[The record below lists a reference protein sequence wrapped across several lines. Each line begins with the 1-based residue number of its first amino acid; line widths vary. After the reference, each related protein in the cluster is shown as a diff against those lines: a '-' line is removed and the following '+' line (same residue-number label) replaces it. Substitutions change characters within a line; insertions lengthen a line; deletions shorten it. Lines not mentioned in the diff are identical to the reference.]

1 MKIKANSIR
10 LVEILLVHWTIAMT
24 MNNNLPFLQSGGT
37 VLSDHDIKLAI
48 KSGYIKWR
56 SPYPLKTQPASID
69 LHLAKTILTFQRR
82 TVKDGAIDVKKPV
95 EDHVKYEII
104 DPQDGAVVHPHEFI
118 LGVSREWVS
127 LPTRLLANVDGK
139 SSLGRLGLVIHA
151 TAGFIDPGFAGH
163 VTLEIT
169 NLTEQPLIIYPHMP
183 IGQIRFTVMTSP
195 AEVGYGDPRLGSKHY
210 FNKYSKNPKPIPSQY
225 WKNFIR

>member
-1 MKIKANSIR
+1 
-10 LVEILLVHWTIAMT
+10 MT
-24 MNNNLPFLQSGGT
+24 SKVLPFLQSGGT

-48 KSGYIKWR
+48 KSGYVEWK

-69 LHLAKTILTFQRR
+69 LHIAKTILTFARR
-82 TVKDGAIDVKKPV
+82 RVENGAIDLKKSV
-95 EDHVKYEII
+95 DSFIEYENI
-104 DPQDGAVVHPHEFI
+104 DPTKGAVIHPHEFI
-118 LGVSREWVS
+118 LGVTEEWVH
-127 LPTRLLANVDGK
+127 LPNQLLANVDGK

-151 TAGFIDPGFAGH
+151 TAGFIDPGFTGH

-195 AEVGYGDPRLGSKHY
+195 ADIPYGDVRLKSKGY
-210 FNKYSKNPKPIPSQY
+210 VNKYSKNPKPIASQY
-225 WKNFIR
+225 YKNFSK